1 MFLDKLPEHR
11 DSGWSD
17 GWCFLCDILLRLPL
31 SIFVKVVN
39 VNRHVEG
46 LEEYL
51 KHPIKQHLMLK
62 QLPQIIKQGL
72 VYGRKYMFSVFDVIT
87 NMVITFYFSNCTV
100 FSNGLCFFFYL

>member
-1 MFLDKLPEHR
+1 MFLDKLPEHSE
-11 DSGWSD
+11 SGWTD

-46 LEEYL
+46 LQEYL

-62 QLPQIIKQGL
+62 QLPMDIKQGL
-72 VYGRKYMFSVFDVIT
+72 IYGRKYMFSVFDVVT
-87 NMVITFYFSNCTV
+87 NMVIV
-100 FSNGLCFFFYL
+100 FIIILE